1 MKNLFTE
8 YARIPE
14 GGDSSSVKK
23 SVGTANMPKA
33 DYSREKGRRQD
44 FRQGQKTSMDT
55 ARIGEKDKLA

>member
-1 MKNLFTE
+1 
-8 YARIPE
+8 
-14 GGDSSSVKK
+14 
-23 SVGTANMPKA
+23 MPKA